1 MPAPAGLSSGNGT
14 VDTVPSSADGTL
26 VLVGGADGEAR
37 VFELATGRRLTRLP
51 LGAPLRDAVFSPD
64 GKSVFTGDA
73 DGVIIRWDT
82 RSGEQLARAVHGA
95 PIRELAVS
103 PDGRLVAS
111 AAGQA
116 AQVWLAVDGSRVARL
131 PHPFAVDGVSFD
143 STGTQPLTLARDA
156 RIFDT
161 RDWERA
167 PLVFDQP
174 GQIVTAAFSPNGAL
188 LRLAAETTWP

>member
-1 MPAPAGLSSGNGT
+1 MPAPPARRAAT
-14 VDTVPSSADGTL
+14 VRSTRFRAARTAHF
-26 VLVGGADGEAR
+26 VLVGGADGEAE

-64 GKSVFTGDA
+64 GKSVVTGDA
-73 DGVIIRWDT
+73 EGVIIRWDT

-103 PDGRLVAS
+103 PDGRRVAS

-131 PHPFAVDGVSFD
+131 PHPLAVDGVSFD
-143 STGTQPLTLARDA
+143 STGTQPLTIARDA
-156 RIFDT
+156 RIST
-161 RDWERA
+161 RAIGAGAAGIRPAGPDRHGSLLSERA
-167 PLVFDQP
+167 LV
-174 GQIVTAAFSPNGAL
+174 
-188 LRLAAETTWP
+188 RLAAETTWP